1 MNQAIKQAMNQAIKQ
16 AIGQATKQ
24 AISQAIKQAI
34 SQAIKQAIKQA
45 GFPPPSK
52 GEILAWDSSPPGFPH
67 PPLKRRG
74 FWPGFLPHLGSR
86 TPL

>member
-16 AIGQATKQ
+16 AIRQATKQ

-45 GFPPPSK
+45 GFPPP
-52 GEILAWDSSPPGFPH
+52 
-67 PPLKRRG
+67 LKRRDFGLG
-74 FWPGFLPHLGSR
+74 FFPTWVPAPPPLPG
-86 TPL
+86 